1 MVGEERLSDHQRRG
15 GYRSDQVGS
24 LQPGKQADL
33 VLLEAPDYR
42 HLGYRF
48 GTNLVP
54 STIKK
59 GKIVYAQEEEEVL
72 WLFRMGLIFY
82 TLL

>member
-1 MVGEERLSDHQRRG
+1 M
-15 GYRSDQVGS
+15 
-24 LQPGKQADL
+24 
-33 VLLEAPDYR
+33 LLEAPDYR